1 MKIKQLVFMFSL
13 AAIAFFFNSCSKS
26 SNKAATP
33 PVSNGNS
40 INIAGMAFPATTTV
54 AKGSTVIWNNKDA
67 IAHTVT
73 SDDGTTFSSGSLDPG
88 GTFSFVA
95 STPGS
100 FPYHCN
106 FHSHMKGTLTVT
118 P

>member
-1 MKIKQLVFMFSL
+1 MKMKHLVFMLSL
-13 AAIAFFFNSCSKS
+13 AAIAFFSNSCSKS
-26 SNKAATP
+26 NNKAAAP
-33 PVSNGNS
+33 PASNGNS
-40 INIAGMAFPATTTV
+40 VIITGMSFPSNTTV
-54 AKGSTVIWNNKDA
+54 AKGTTVVWNNKDA

-88 GTFSFVA
+88 STFSYVA
-95 STPGS
+95 NTAGS

-106 FHSHMKGTLTVT
+106 FHSNMKGTLTVT